1 MSMSSSLNASVA
13 GLMANANQL
22 ASTSDNIA
30 NSMTHGYKRVDTD
43 FHAMVTGS
51 GRGGAYSAGGVR
63 TTNIRLIDERGPLV
77 TTMNATD
84 LAMGGRGMIPVT
96 SMSSIGNNRPMPL
109 MMTTTGSFYPDSQ
122 GYLTTSNGLVL
133 LGWPADSNGTIP
145 AYPRDTG
152 SALEPVQIVA
162 GQIDGSPTTRV
173 DLAVN
178 LPATATVAGSDGQP
192 ETMTVEYFDNLGLR
206 QILTVTYTP
215 TVPATGSSNTW
226 TLEIADSASNN
237 AVIGSYTL
245 VFDDSREL
253 GGTLQSVTPITPI
266 IGGPFDAATGSLAL
280 QVAGGPLDFRIG
292 SPGQQDGM
300 TQLSGEFAPI
310 RSSRNG
316 APAGLLTGVEIDS
329 RGMVYALYDTGISRL
344 VYQIPVVDVPNPNG
358 LQVNSNQ
365 TFSVSQQSGSL
376 YLWNAGDGP
385 AGDILS
391 FTREESTV
399 DVAREL
405 TQLIQTQRAYS
416 SNAKVIQTVD
426 EMLQETTNIKR

>member
-22 ASTSDNIA
+22 ATTSDNIA

-77 TTMNATD
+77 TTTNATD
-84 LAMGGRGMIPVT
+84 LAMGGRGMLPVT
-96 SMSSIGNNRPMPL
+96 SMSSIDSNRPMPL
-109 MMTTTGSFYPDSQ
+109 MMTTTGSFFPDSQ

-133 LGWPADSNGTIP
+133 LGWPADTNGTIP
-145 AYPRDTG
+145 AYPRDTA
-152 SALEPVQIVA
+152 SALQPVQIVA
-162 GQIDGSPTTRV
+162 GQVDGAPTTRV
-173 DLAVN
+173 DLSVN
-178 LPATATVAGSDGQP
+178 LPATATVAGADGQP
-192 ETMTVEYFDNLGLR
+192 QTMTVEYFDNLGLR
-206 QILTVTYTP
+206 QSLSVTYTP
-215 TVPATGSSNTW
+215 TVPATGSTNTW

-237 AVIGSYTL
+237 AVIASYTL
-245 VFDDSREL
+245 VFDDSRAL
-253 GGTLQSVTPITPI
+253 GGTLQSVTQIT
-266 IGGPFDAATGSLAL
+266 GGPYDPVTGSLAL
-280 QVAGGPLDFRIG
+280 QVAGGPIAFRIG
-292 SPGQQDGM
+292 SPGQPDGM

-310 RSSRNG
+310 RSSRDG

-344 VYQIPVVDVPNPNG
+344 VFQIPVVDVPNPNG

-365 TFSVSQQSGSL
+365 TFSVSQQSGGF

-385 AGDILS
+385 AGDIMS
-391 FTREESTV
+391 YTREESTV